1 MTKSLIP
8 AVTALLCF
16 ALSAPAFSAP
26 ASAGKGTPGVAR
38 IDTVTLKESILFALD
53 RDPSVGQQ
61 AAQLGIG
68 QAQID
73 EARSGWFPQIS
84 LNGSTGHSQTTDSS
98 GSLKNSTTW
107 ALTVTQLVYDFGK
120 TQSSINQQKSQEENY
135 RYQLMATFTDVAEKT
150 ALAYVEVKRYD
161 ALNIA
166 AQEHI
171 TALEGVQRMVSLR
184 ADAGLN
190 SRSDV
195 LLAQTRI
202 TGMKATLEQY
212 RASLQ
217 SARAR
222 LGVLTGVQATKYA
235 EPPQTL
241 VNDPVPLD
249 QIDYTW
255 IPAVLAARAQESASG
270 YAVDR
275 AKSQH
280 WPTLSL
286 QGGRTRYESDN
297 RSYWDDQVQLKVD
310 APLYQGG
317 AVSARVRQA
326 EGARQMASTQVD
338 QARFDILQKAAVAQ
352 ADWQGANGR
361 EQAGQQQLDN
371 ARRTR
376 DVYKNE
382 YTLSKRSLS
391 DLLSVEQDIWQAA
404 LSRITAEYDS
414 WVAAVNY
421 AAALDTLLPLTGIEK
436 NTANTLPDL
445 N

>member
-1 MTKSLIP
+1 MKKLLIP
-8 AVTALLCF
+8 AFSVLLCF
-16 ALSAPAFSAP
+16 TAAARSD
-26 ASAGKGTPGVAR
+26 TPGVAR
-38 IDTVTLKESILFALD
+38 IDAATLKESILFALD
-53 RDPSVGQQ
+53 RDPSVNQQ

-68 QAQID
+68 QAQVD

-84 LNGSTGHSQTTDSS
+84 LSGSTGHSQTTDSS
-98 GSLKNSTTW
+98 GSLKNSAAW
-107 ALTVTQLVYDFGK
+107 GLTVTQLLYDFGK
-120 TQSSINQQKSQEENY
+120 TQSGINQQKSQQENY
-135 RYQLMATFTDVAEKT
+135 RYQLMLTLTEVAEKT
-150 ALAYVEVKRYD
+150 ALAYVDVKRYD
-161 ALNIA
+161 ALNAAAREHIA
-166 AQEHI
+166 A
-171 TALEGVQRMVSLR
+171 LESVRHMVSLR

-202 TGMKATLEQY
+202 AAMQATLEQY

-222 LGVLTGVQATKYA
+222 LGVLTGVQATNYA
-235 EPPQTL
+235 ELPQTL
-241 VNDPVPLD
+241 VNDPVALD
-249 QIDYTW
+249 KIDYTW
-255 IPAVLAARAQESASG
+255 IPSVLAARAQESASG

-297 RSYWDDQVQLKVD
+297 RGYWDDHIQLKVD

-326 EGARQMASTQVD
+326 EGARQMAATQVD

-352 ADWQGANGR
+352 AEWQGASGR
-361 EQAGQQQLDN
+361 EKAGQMQLNN
-371 ARRTR
+371 ALRTR
-376 DVYKNE
+376 DVYKKE

-404 LSRITAEYDS
+404 LSRITADYDT